1 MCWVSEAQPPVFL
14 ALCLRTAGDLCC
26 CHLCCVGVPF
36 CLYWRSFPWVR
47 NSHLTMF
54 TENYFVH
61 RVFQARALHQPCVA
75 TVCVS
80 CHSVHTNL
88 FKVPCGCCTCKNFL
102 FPSVMCPQ
110 CPVFRVLFHCSTLI
124 FIVPPRRPHPGPR
137 SLIVPQHRWHQLSSL
152 VCFSSI
158 KEDILS
164 PWLWDRVTRFV

>member
-1 MCWVSEAQPPVFL
+1 MYTHHTHAHTHSYTRILQRICWVSEPS
-14 ALCLRTAGDLCC
+14 
-26 CHLCCVGVPF
+26 HLCSQYCVSKLLETSAVVICAVWG
-36 CLYWRSFPWVR
+36 CRSACTDHPSPWVR

-137 SLIVPQHRWHQLSSL
+137 SLIVPQHR
-152 VCFSSI
+152 
-158 KEDILS
+158 
-164 PWLWDRVTRFV
+164 